1 MGSCARA
8 LAFTCART
16 DYRLVK
22 SARKTGPSFTALT
35 GKVVRSALGSGRA
48 CGDPEATKSVDSD
61 GELWEAVQEGFHD
74 ESCSLKPCARRHFP
88 TFHGR
93 ADVCFSF
100 DGPALLTRCARA
112 QFVVGIWAVDRCM
125 LRLRTIRGMRGR
137 RMWPNLCHMHH
148 SHRSPTPE
156 TQLSGPAPARIL
168 YN

>member
-1 MGSCARA
+1 MHWACQTDVETRGIGAGARS
-8 LAFTCART
+8 
-16 DYRLVK
+16 YRSKITIPVL
-22 SARKTGPSFTALT
+22 TLT
-35 GKVVRSALGSGRA
+35 GKVVRSAPGSGRA

-112 QFVVGIWAVDRCM
+112 QFIVGIWAVDRCM
-125 LRLRTIRGMRGR
+125 RGV
-137 RMWPNLCHMHH
+137 H
-148 SHRSPTPE
+148 SN
-156 TQLSGPAPARIL
+156 LSGQHGT
-168 YN
+168 